1 MIIDFKSCT
10 VPISILCLHF
20 QYNPSGG
27 NSDSDGARGG
37 GRKALA
43 RGGRGGRPARKT
55 WKKNSDSEDDFDL
68 SDADSDVRANSLSF
82 DT

>member
-1 MIIDFKSCT
+1 M
-10 VPISILCLHF
+10 

-43 RGGRGGRPARKT
+43 RGGRSGRPARKS
-55 WKKNSDSEDDFDL
+55 WKKNSDSEEEEFDL
-68 SDADSDVRANSLSF
+68 SDADSDVSHKLSNIHM
-82 DT
+82 